1 MTEAAEGSAR
11 WYVIHTYSGY
21 EDKVAKDLEKIVENR
36 RLQDLIVDVR
46 IPTRTT
52 TETVTKIVTK
62 KDENGKS
69 VKDQNGHVIKEE
81 QQVEKPVEQKLFPG
95 YVLVKMVMTNQTW
108 FIVRNTR
115 GCTGFVGHDSKLVP
129 DSKPVPLT
137 DEEAAKWGVEIKTE
151 RIAFE
156 VGEEVKVVEGTYS
169 GHVGVIDSID
179 HAEETAVLVLDE
191 TMLGRRFVAEVD
203 LSRIVP
209 LN

>member
-1 MTEAAEGSAR
+1 MTEAEGSAR

-46 IPTRTT
+46 IPTVTI
-52 TETVTKIVTK
+52 TETVTKVVTL
-62 KDENGKS
+62 KDEEGRS
-69 VKDQNGHVIKEE
+69 VKDENGHVIKVE
-81 QQVEKPVEQKLFPG
+81 QQVEKPTEQKLFPG
-95 YVLVKMVMTNQTW
+95 YVLVKMVMTNETW

-156 VGEEVKVVEGTYS
+156 VGEEVKVVEGPYY

-179 HAEETAVLVLDE
+179 HTEKTAVLVFDE
-191 TMLGRRFVAEVD
+191 TMLGRKHVATLD